1 LSYYQGLAFQK
12 LGQQDT
18 ANRMFDGLIEFG
30 NNKLETLK
38 KEGTTMQFFAKFGKK
53 RSKNEQMADAYYL
66 LGLGYLGK
74 CDQIKAKTFFEKAL
88 DLNINH
94 LWAEIQLFK

>member
-1 LSYYQGLAFQK
+1 
-12 LGQQDT
+12 
-18 ANRMFDGLIEFG
+18 
-30 NNKLETLK
+30 
-38 KEGTTMQFFAKFGKK
+38 MQFFAKFGKK

-74 CDQIKAKTFFEKAL
+74 GNQTEAKTFFEKAL

-94 LWAEIQLFK
+94 LWAQVQLSEIQ